1 MSIRCARVFS
11 GAELF
16 TLEIACSDKV
26 LLPPAAS
33 AVPPRNLPSD
43 ILPSSAMSSAAH
55 RLLLS
60 LFIVCSAAR
69 GGMAQTSDVV
79 DFENDVQPILTRFG
93 CNSGPCHG
101 KARGQGG
108 FQLSLLAFDAQQDFD
123 SIVKEGR
130 GRRVFA
136 GAADESL
143 LVTKPT
149 GLVPHG
155 GGKRLDPNGPE
166 VLTLKTWIQQG
177 MPRKAPA
184 AATLKRI
191 TVEPSSQTLAP
202 EQSQQLKV
210 TAEFSDGTQ
219 REVTRLTAFQSNEAP
234 IAAVSEDGM
243 ITAGKITGD
252 AAIMARF
259 MGQIAVCDVIIPRT
273 HAVPAEAYA
282 ALPRNNFVDD
292 LVWQKLQRLNITP
305 SPVCDDHTF
314 IRRAT
319 TDICGRIPTQEEVQA
334 FLADS
339 SPDKRSRL
347 VDHLLQQADFADF
360 WANKWVDLLRPNPY
374 RVGIKAVFNY
384 DHWIR
389 QSFHDRKPWDQFVR
403 ELITAKGSTFRNGAV
418 TMFRDRRE
426 PEEITTM
433 VSRLFV
439 GVRLECAKCHHHPFE
454 VWGQE
459 DFYSFAAYFAKIGR
473 KGTGLS
479 PPISGSEEFFFTG
492 TRGSVSHPVTGAK
505 LDPRPLF
512 GSAPEVIDGKD
523 ARESLAAWITS
534 PENHLFAQVMANR
547 VWADLMSRG
556 LVEPIDDFRAT
567 NPPSNGPLLKALGEH
582 FRDSDFSLTELV
594 RVIAKS
600 NVYQLSSLPNET
612 NSADTRNYSRHYRHR
627 LRAEV
632 LLDSV
637 TQVTGIP
644 QEFEAMP
651 PDSNSR
657 QIWTHRADSLFL
669 DTFGRPDPN
678 QDPPCERTTDSTV
691 VQSLHLMNSEQLYRD
706 VTSDKAFAKQLTD
719 SNKDA
724 DTVAKDLYQ
733 KVFSRNPVPEETQ
746 LVRDLLAAEGAN
758 RRQVIEDLVW
768 AMLNSAEFVIQD

>member
-1 MSIRCARVFS
+1 
-11 GAELF
+11 
-16 TLEIACSDKV
+16 
-26 LLPPAAS
+26 
-33 AVPPRNLPSD
+33 
-43 ILPSSAMSSAAH
+43 MSSAAH

-60 LFIVCSAAR
+60 LIVVCSAAR
-69 GGMAQTSDVV
+69 GGLAQTTDVV

-108 FQLSLLAFDAQQDFD
+108 FQLSLLAFDAQQDYD
-123 SIVKEGR
+123 AIVKEGR

-166 VLTLKTWIQQG
+166 TLTLKTWIQQG

-184 AATLKRI
+184 APTLKKI
-191 TVEPSSQTLAP
+191 TVDPSSQTLAP
-202 EQSQQLKV
+202 EQSQQLQV

-219 REVTRLTAFQSNEAP
+219 RDVTRLTAFQSNEAP

-273 HAVPAEAYA
+273 QPVPAETYA

-347 VDHLLQQADFADF
+347 VDHLLQQPDFADF

-512 GSAPEVIDGKD
+512 GTAPEVIEGKD

-547 VWADLMSRG
+547 VWADLTSRG
-556 LVEPIDDFRAT
+556 LVEPVDDFRAT
-567 NPPSNGPLLKALGEH
+567 NPASNGPLLKALGEH
-582 FRDSDFSLTELV
+582 FRDSGFSLTELV

-600 NVYQLSSLPNET
+600 HVYQLSSLPNET

-637 TQVTGIP
+637 TLVTGIP

-706 VTSDKAFAKQLTD
+706 VTSDKAFAKQLAD

>member
-11 GAELF
+11 GTELF
-16 TLEIACSDKV
+16 AVEFARPDKV
-26 LLPPAAS
+26 PLLLRRLCGPSPKS
-33 AVPPRNLPSD
+33 SLRHFSLP
-43 ILPSSAMSSAAH
+43 AMSSAAQ

-60 LFIVCSAAR
+60 LIIVCGAAR
-69 GGMAQTSDVV
+69 GGMAQSSDVV

-108 FQLSLLAFDAQQDFD
+108 FQLSLLAFDAQQDHD

-136 GAADESL
+136 GAPEESL

-155 GGKRLDPNGPE
+155 GGKRLDQNGPE
-166 VLTLKTWIQQG
+166 ALTLKTWIQQG

-184 AATLKRI
+184 APTLKKI

-219 REVTRLTAFQSNEAP
+219 RDVTRLTAFQSNEAP

-243 ITAGKITGD
+243 ITAGRITGD

-273 HAVPAEAYA
+273 QAVPAEAYA
-282 ALPRNNFVDD
+282 ALPRNNFVDG

-319 TDICGRIPTQEEVQA
+319 TDICGRIPTQEEVRA

-347 VDHLLQQADFADF
+347 VDHLLLQPDFADF

-512 GSAPEVIDGKD
+512 GTAPEVIEGKD

-556 LVEPIDDFRAT
+556 LVEPVDDFRAT
-567 NPPSNGPLLKALGEH
+567 NPASNGPLLKALGEH
-582 FRDSDFSLTELV
+582 FRDSGFSLTELV
-594 RVIAKS
+594 RVIVKS
-600 NVYQLSSLPNET
+600 HVYQLSSLPNET

-637 TQVTGIP
+637 TLVTGIP

-706 VTSDKAFAKQLTD
+706 VTSDKAFAKQLAD

-724 DTVAKDLYQ
+724 DTIAKDLYQ